1 MRLEEVLARRLA
13 AEIDAELANLDAL
26 EREFENRPQQDDSY
40 SLRARGSIVHNLYAG
55 VERILVRI
63 AHELNGGVPQAEQW
77 HQQLVEDMRLDIP
90 EVRPAVIDSTLAATL
105 GEYLRF
111 RHVFRNVYGSTLEAD
126 RLQPLEQRLPATLA
140 SFREQV
146 RAFLCWMLG
155 CEREEP
161 QTTD

>member
-1 MRLEEVLARRLA
+1 MRPEEVLARRLA
-13 AEIDAELANLDAL
+13 AEIDAELANLNAL
-26 EREFENRPQQDDSY
+26 EREFENRPEQDDSY
-40 SLRARGSIVHNLYAG
+40 SLRARGSILHDLYAG

-77 HQQLVEDMRLDIP
+77 HQQLIEDMRLEIP
-90 EVRPAVIDSTLAATL
+90 GVRPAVVDSALARTL

-111 RHVFRNVYGSTLEAD
+111 RHVFRHVYGSALEAD
-126 RLQPLEQRLPATLA
+126 RMRPLEQRLPATLA
-140 SFREQV
+140 SFRQQV

-155 CEREEP
+155 GDQEER